1 MTISSAIH
9 DRHLLSFTYDG
20 FPRVVEPHCYGTDKK
35 GHPALR
41 AYQVQ
46 GGSESGEYVGW
57 RLFHIRKIRQLTI
70 LPGKFL
76 ARVLTTSGMTKTF
89 CGSTRRSEISARN
102 LHAFFGQHILLL
114 KGVKRL
120 ASMPTSAS
128 MVVIQQQ

>member
-20 FPRVVEPHCYGTDKK
+20 FPRVVEPHCCGTDKK

-57 RLFHIRKIRQLTI
+57 KLFHIREIRQLTI
-70 LPGKFL
+70 LPGKFPVP
-76 ARVLTTSGMTKTF
+76 RPDYK
-89 CGSTRRSEISARN
+89 RN
-102 LHAFFGQHILLL
+102 D
-114 KGVKRL
+114 KGFLRID
-120 ASMPTSAS
+120 AQ
-128 MVVIQQQ
+128 I

>member
-46 GGSESGEYVGW
+46 GGSEALGFGANQ
-57 RLFHIRKIRQLTI
+57 RLNGGH
-70 LPGKFL
+70 
-76 ARVLTTSGMTKTF
+76 
-89 CGSTRRSEISARN
+89 STAMSHHGNPAPESA
-102 LHAFFGQHILLL
+102 
-114 KGVKRL
+114 
-120 ASMPTSAS
+120 PTG
-128 MVVIQQQ
+128 